1 MRKTYKA
8 KGKKNRPKT
17 KLGIPDLE
25 HSKAAVLRSLGSRD
39 SRRGYQHA
47 IDEFVAWYCSEP
59 RLAFNKTVVLRYR
72 FHLEERGLAP
82 GTINV
87 RMAAVRRL
95 AYEAA
100 DSGLLSP
107 ELAAGINRVKGVKK
121 LGVRCGNWLSVS
133 EARALW
139 QSPSSETLKGKRDRA
154 ILAVLLGC
162 GL

>member
-1 MRKTYKA
+1 MKKTLPNNSKS
-8 KGKKNRPKT
+8 KKTRPKT

-25 HSKAAVLRSLGSRD
+25 HSKAAVLRSLGSPD

-95 AYEAA
+95 AFEAA
-100 DSGLLSP
+100 DFWS
-107 ELAAGINRVKGVKK
+107 VK
-121 LGVRCGNWLSVS
+121 
-133 EARALW
+133 
-139 QSPSSETLKGKRDRA
+139 P
-154 ILAVLLGC
+154 
-162 GL
+162 